1 MHWDTVFHVVG
12 AKYALRQ
19 HINHLRHIL
28 KGFCTDLDCHFQP
41 KLKKLYVEVP
51 MCFIGVCL
59 IKKGPI
65 EPHLP
70 IVYQA

>member
-19 HINHLRHIL
+19 PINHLRHIL

-59 IKKGPI
+59 VKKGPL
-65 EPHLP
+65 EPNLP
-70 IVYQA
+70 IGYQA